1 MDSDEINHTMEF
13 GDDNEVSQQIPEY
26 MAAFAEDDLQEPTL
40 GLENAADVSFDM
52 DAEDARSYSVNI
64 FDIVGSEDEADED
77 LSSSASENG
86 SDSGRNLAE
95 SDRDE

>member
-52 DAEDARSYSVNI
+52 DAEDARSYSANI

-86 SDSGRNLAE
+86 SDSGRNLVE